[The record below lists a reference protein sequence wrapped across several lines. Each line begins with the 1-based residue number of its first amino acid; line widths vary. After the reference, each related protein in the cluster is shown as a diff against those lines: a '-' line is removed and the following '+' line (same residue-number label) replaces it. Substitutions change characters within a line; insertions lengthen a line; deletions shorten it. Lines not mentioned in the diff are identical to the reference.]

1 MGSLPDSKYIIQT
14 DGYYFVESHDVDPSK
29 GYISVS
35 AKGIINGLSSIP
47 NDGADFGPDSYNPN
61 YSGSGIPYTQTS
73 GIQEAGNY
81 GTEIILRSGIYEI
94 NAPIQF
100 THSVHII
107 GSGKWSPFGNS
118 SISDIP
124 DDITVLR
131 AMSSFSAGYLIQ
143 MYNSAIYIENVTLDL
158 NGMSI
163 KGIYAYSS
171 SSYPLPSQQL
181 YNVLNN
187 VYGINSV
194 SGYYY
199 FTETNTWNNIF
210 ERCIFTGSGSSIQ
223 ITNSGSDVWVLN
235 TQDYTSGGMY
245 LDGIFNYIF
254 GGIQQLVQIGGSAFF
269 EQCNWTNNFT
279 DTDISILRGMTTLS
293 ISNSVIYLQSAYVI
307 NFNSYSVN
315 NLSLF
320 NNEFIDEYN
329 YNPSVIFSSLTAY
342 GRFNIAGNLLVLN
355 ATTTLPTLNGN
366 PFSLRQMLDGY
377 HYALDYAPPITPS
390 VPASGTAQENTN
402 PYAVDVYVYGGDVT
416 EIQIT
421 RNGTAYTVLSV
432 STAIAMSGQ
441 VYKLNPG
448 DSITVTYSTAPT
460 WKWVVV

>member
-1 MGSLPDSKYIIQT
+1 MTVIVQQPVDNNGNPQPMVYDSDTGKVIVDH
-14 DGYYFVESHDVDPSK
+14 DGY
-29 GYISVS
+29 IL
-35 AKGIINGLSSIP
+35 NGSNRVL
-47 NDGADFGPDSYNPN
+47 A
-61 YSGSGIPYTQTS
+61 GIPSLLGFIDTPKTQTG

-81 GTEIILRSGIYEI
+81 GTEIILRPGIYEI
-94 NAPIQF
+94 NAPMQF

-163 KGIYAYSS
+163 NGINAYSS
-171 SSYPLPSQQL
+171 SDYPLPSQQL

-223 ITNSGSDVWVLN
+223 ITNSGSNVWVLN

-269 EQCNWTNNFT
+269 EQCNWTNNYT
-279 DTDISILRGMTTLS
+279 DTDISLLGGMSTLS

-329 YNPSVIFSSLTAY
+329 YSPSVIFSSLTAY
-342 GRFNIAGNLLVLN
+342 GIFNIAGNLLVLN
-355 ATTTLPTLNGN
+355 GTTTLPTLNGN
-366 PFSLRQMLDGY
+366 PFSLTEINTY
-377 HYALDYAPPITPS
+377 HYALDYAPPSTPS
-390 VPASGTAQENTN
+390 VPASGTAQSNAN
-402 PYAVDVYVYGGDVT
+402 PYAVKVYINGGALT
-416 EIQIT
+416 EVQISI
-421 RNGTAYTVLSV
+421 NGTAYTVYSN
-432 STAIAMSGQ
+432 STASA
-441 VYKLNPG
+441 VYEGFTLPAG
-448 DSITVTYSTAPT
+448 ASITLTYTTAPT
-460 WKWVVV
+460 WSWLPE